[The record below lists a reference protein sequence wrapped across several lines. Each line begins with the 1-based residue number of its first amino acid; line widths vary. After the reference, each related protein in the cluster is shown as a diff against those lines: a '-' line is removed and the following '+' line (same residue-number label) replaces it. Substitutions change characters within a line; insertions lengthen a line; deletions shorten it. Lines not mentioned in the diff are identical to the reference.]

1 MYILGLNA
9 FHGDC
14 SACLFKDDK
23 LLVAIEEERLTRIK
37 HTRFSGQFNK
47 ILS

>member
-14 SACLFKDDK
+14 SACYKDDK
-23 LLVAIEEERLTRIK
+23 LLVAIEEEDD
-37 HTRFSGQFNK
+37 
-47 ILS
+47 